1 MKGGEMAKSGLE
13 AMTKSERVAAFIND
27 FNLADA
33 PVELIAMAETAFLVT
48 VGVMLA
54 GSREPAARIVC
65 EMVAAEGAAGQAT
78 VVGRALRTSP
88 QNAALANGT
97 ATQALD
103 FDLSYMIGQSAA
115 AIIPGLLPL
124 AETTDAQPN
133 ELIAA
138 YIVGCEVCARFA
150 RAMPTLSS
158 EGRWHGSGVLG
169 ALCAAAAFA
178 RLTGVPVEAIPHVIG
193 ISASM
198 ASGITE
204 NFGTMTKP
212 LHPGLAARSGM
223 MAAFLGAKGFTASP
237 TAIEGPAGFVPL
249 FARGLDWD
257 TAPFDDLGQTYC
269 LADFGYKIKPF
280 SCGGAMHT
288 AIEATLHLR
297 EETLPRVDQIS
308 RIIVGT
314 TKHTTL
320 RAIDRYPWSEDSS
333 RFSFKYLIPYTII
346 HGAPML
352 SAFKEEALDDDAVR
366 GLADRVETVVDDEFE
381 GLTGSGYSP
390 NRVTIVFENGDKLEQ
405 AVYHASGSK
414 EAPMSEARIKEKFLA
429 CTTQALDEDSAGALY
444 DYLRNFRAHDD
455 LKGLWPLI
463 GGEN

>member
-1 MKGGEMAKSGLE
+1 MAKSGLE
-13 AMTKSERVAAFIND
+13 TMTKSERVAQFIVD
-27 FNLADA
+27 FNLDDA
-33 PVELIAMAETAFLVT
+33 PNGLIDIAETAFLDT
-48 VGVMLA
+48 TGVMLA
-54 GSREPAARIVC
+54 GSREPAAEIVC
-65 EMVAAEGAAGQAT
+65 EMIDAEGAAGRAT

-124 AETTDAQPN
+124 AETTDARPN

-138 YIVGCEVCARFA
+138 FIVGCEVCARFA

-169 ALCAAAAFA
+169 ALSAAAAFA

-223 MAAFLGAKGFTASP
+223 MATFLGARGFTASP
-237 TAIEGPAGFVPL
+237 TAIEGASGFMPL
-249 FARGLDWD
+249 FARGLEWD
-257 TAPFDDLGQTYC
+257 TAPFDDLGETYC
-269 LADFGYKIKPF
+269 LVDPGYKIKPF
-280 SCGGAMHT
+280 SCGGLLHT

-297 EETLPRVDQIS
+297 EEALHHIDEIS

-314 TKHTTL
+314 TQHTIQ

-333 RFSFKYLIPYTII
+333 RFSFKYMIPYVII

-352 SAFKEEALDDDAVR
+352 SAFKEEALDDAAVR
-366 GLADRVETVVDDEFE
+366 GLSERVEAEVDDEFTE
-381 GLTGSGYSP
+381 LSGSGYSP
-390 NRVTIVFENGDKLEQ
+390 NRVTIVFENGEKLTH

-414 EAPMSEARIKEKFLA
+414 EAPMSEDALKKKFFSCA
-429 CTTQALDEDSAGALY
+429 TQAVSEDTASELY
-444 DYLRNFRAHDD
+444 GYFRNFRDRESLRD
-455 LKGLWPLI
+455 LWPLLSPK
-463 GGEN
+463 E